1 MTFCAPPALRAGA
14 RGARLSHLS
23 PRVCIGKM
31 IRSSFDG
38 RRSLID
44 LIAEWTHTKHNNATE
59 RLKRLVAKGLV
70 PEYDSVL
77 LVGSRIGT
85 PVVTEEQWLHVRAH
99 LPPKDRVPDDLYV
112 MKYSN
117 RDDVVK
123 VGRSSNV
130 ENRRRALEAGHA
142 FYIGVV
148 AVCPGYGH
156 LEQTVH
162 QRLDIFKAHGV
173 GREWFNVASAQAI
186 KAIHWFIVRTY
197 TAVHAIGGLEQQ

>member
-1 MTFCAPPALRAGA
+1 MTSPPALRAGA
-14 RGARLSHLS
+14 REARSYHLP

-44 LIAEWTHTKHNNATE
+44 LAVEWTHTKPNNATE

-99 LPPKDRVPDDLYV
+99 LPPEDKVPDDQSV

-148 AVCPGYGH
+148 AVFPGYGH
-156 LEQTVH
+156 LDQMVH
-162 QRLDIFKAHGV
+162 QRLDIFKAHGA
-173 GREWFNVASAQAI
+173 GRDWFNVSSAQAI
-186 KAIHWFIVRTY
+186 KAIHWLIGRTY
-197 TAVHAIGGLEQQ
+197 PAAHAVGGKQQ